1 MKYLLGGLAAVAIVI
16 APVAA
21 HAQAAWSTQTSKVGD
36 LLANPA
42 TRAVLERHF
51 PGVSS
56 DWRMKMVKGKTFRQ
70 LHDMAPSRLPTAALD
85 AVDRDLQALPAR

>member
-1 MKYLLGGLAAVAIVI
+1 MKYLSGALALAVLG
-16 APVAA
+16 APIAA
-21 HAQAAWSTQTSKVGD
+21 HAQAAWLTQTSKVGD

-51 PGVSS
+51 PGVSK

-70 LHDMAPSRLPTAALD
+70 LNTMAPDRLPAAKLD
-85 AVDRDLQALPAR
+85 AVDRDLQAIPAR

>member
-1 MKYLLGGLAAVAIVI
+1 MNKLGILVALLVVLAPIV
-16 APVAA
+16 A

-51 PGVSS
+51 PGVSK
-56 DWRMKMVKGKTFRQ
+56 DWRIKMVKGKTFRQ
-70 LHDMAPSRLPTAALD
+70 LNTMAPDRLPVAKLD
-85 AVDRDLQALPAR
+85 AVDRDLQAIPAH